1 MEDQLIEI
9 LSSFKYPVFRQGS
22 MSNETKYPDT
32 FFTFWNNDSP
42 DHSHYNN
49 DCYGTAWDFE
59 INVYSNDPSTT
70 YSLLAMARVALK
82 QAGWIVTSQGYDIA
96 SDEASHTGRGL
107 QAFYLQTKQISSK
120 EG

>member
-32 FFTFWNNDSP
+32 FFTFWNNGSP

-49 DCYGTAWDFE
+49 DCYGTEWDFE

-82 QAGWIVTSQGYDIA
+82 QAGWIVPSQGYDVA

-107 QAFYLQTKQISSK
+107 QAFYLQTKQISK